1 MGDGYDSLLERL
13 RQIVSDSTP
22 RTERLQRIA
31 ALIREAGP
39 YRWVGLYDVNSERAE
54 VINIVWDGP
63 GAPEFPVF
71 PITKGLTASAIV
83 ERKAVNVGDV
93 ASDSRYLTAF
103 GSSQSEIIVP
113 VFSGDAQ
120 KVVGTIDVESE
131 KRDAFSTDVARRLV
145 ACADVIR
152 PLWV

>member
-1 MGDGYDSLLERL
+1 MGDRYNSLLERL
-13 RQIVSDSTP
+13 SQIVSEPTP

-31 ALIREAGP
+31 GLIRAAGP
-39 YRWVGLYDVNSERAE
+39 YRWVGLYEVNGERAE

-71 PITKGLTASAIV
+71 PITKGLSASAIA
-83 ERKAVNVGDV
+83 ERKAVNVGQV

-103 GSSQSEIIVP
+103 GSTESEIIVP
-113 VFSGDAQ
+113 VFSSDGQ

-131 KRDAFSTDVARRLV
+131 QQDAFSTDVERTLV

-152 PLWV
+152 PLWG

>member
-1 MGDGYDSLLERL
+1 MSDGPELLLERL
-13 RQIVSDSTP
+13 RLIASDSTS

-39 YRWVGLYDVNSERAE
+39 YRWVGLYDVNGERAE

-71 PITKGLTASAIV
+71 PITKGLTASAIA

-93 ASDSRYLTAF
+93 ALDSRYLTAF
-103 GSSQSEIIVP
+103 DSTKSEIIVP
-113 VFSGDAQ
+113 VFSGDGQ

-131 KRDAFSTDVARRLV
+131 QRDAFSTDVERTLV

-152 PLWV
+152 PLWA